1 MSKKKDVLD
10 FTTQVPLIDRQRIL
24 LAHSEAIEL
33 AMKKDAPLP
42 TEVSEW
48 LYRALKRIACGEDAN
63 AVFDVVGVKTERR
76 DALKAELF
84 HKHAVGFIASKTQQ
98 DTESATVLEA
108 IEMFTTAVPSNAAS
122 TIRKKYNSST
132 TDRSPT
138 YTLTKK

>member
-1 MSKKKDVLD
+1 MRKKKDVLD
-10 FTTQVPLIDRQRIL
+10 FTTQVPLIDRQRVV

-42 TEVSEW
+42 TGVSEW

-63 AVFDVVGVKTERR
+63 AVFDVIGVKTERR

-98 DTESATVLEA
+98 DTDSAKVEEA
-108 IEMFTTAVPSNAAS
+108 IEMFSAAVSFKKAS
-122 TIRKKYNSST
+122 TIRNKYNSSS